1 MIGSDLRLRLC
12 TASVCGDAQCCHPCL
27 CVCVLVG
34 ASATEIL
41 LTSQR
46 LDLTQPSADFGL
58 KLASGLW
65 SDATETGEISS
76 TDDAME

>member
-1 MIGSDLRLRLC
+1 MVMLSAAI
-12 TASVCGDAQCCHPCL
+12 H
-27 CVCVLVG
+27 VCVLVG

-65 SDATETGEISS
+65 SDATETGEISW
-76 TDDAME
+76 TDDATE